1 MISLK
6 TFSRILVLL
15 SACSLAYIRFTWPA
29 IEAKRFLSAP
39 EPEDQKDENFI
50 ASKRELKKTFDRPIK
65 IKKCLEA
72 EEAYFRTYPDVGKR
86 WKPRSAISHWNRYG
100 KAEGRHYLNLNCT
113 KSKDRVA
120 SINEKKDVSG
130 FIVVAVFKNEAMNFR
145 EWISHYLW
153 QGASH
158 FYLVDNGSTDD
169 WQSTIPPEVHARI
182 NVTRNLGRQ
191 RDIYSSLLPMLQ
203 EKHPKDWALVVDLD
217 EFLYAKPPQTVAGYL
232 SALPDGINQ
241 IRFPW

>member
-39 EPEDQKDENFI
+39 EPEEQKDENFI

-72 EEAYFRTYPDVGKR
+72 EEAYFRTYPDVEK
-86 WKPRSAISHWNRYG
+86 WKPRPAISHWNRYG

-113 KSKDRVA
+113 KFKDRVA
-120 SINEKKDVSG
+120 SINEKKDISG
-130 FIVVAVFKNEAMNFR
+130 FIVVAVFKNEAMNFG
-145 EWISHYLW
+145 E
-153 QGASH
+153 
-158 FYLVDNGSTDD
+158 
-169 WQSTIPPEVHARI
+169 
-182 NVTRNLGRQ
+182 
-191 RDIYSSLLPMLQ
+191 
-203 EKHPKDWALVVDLD
+203 
-217 EFLYAKPPQTVAGYL
+217 
-232 SALPDGINQ
+232 
-241 IRFPW
+241 